1 MSTPV
6 SNAPGMQVMRDRIVA
21 RWRLLAPRERTALQL
36 LLAFA
41 TVLAFW
47 FAAWLPTREALQQAR
62 SNVATEQQLQRHLRA
77 NAPRLIA
84 AAQRTAAPSPEQLP
98 ALLAA
103 AADQHGLA
111 ISGVQQQADQRIKL
125 ALSGAPADVMVWLQT
140 LQSTG
145 VSVEELTLAQQPDA
159 SWNGEV
165 LLLVSRS

>member
-1 MSTPV
+1 
-6 SNAPGMQVMRDRIVA
+6 MRDRIAA

-47 FAAWLPTREALQQAR
+47 FAAWSPTRAALQQAR
-62 SNVATEQQLQRHLRA
+62 SNVATEQQLQTHLRA

-84 AAQRTAAPSPEQLP
+84 AAPRTAAANPEQLP

-103 AADQHGLA
+103 AADKHGLA

-125 ALSGAPADVMVWLQT
+125 ALSGAPADVMLWLQT
-140 LQSTG
+140 LQSIG
-145 VSVEELTLAQQPDA
+145 VSVDELTLAQQPGA
-159 SWNGEV
+159 SWSGEV
-165 LLLVSRS
+165 LLLASRS